1 MQISSITHL
10 YKILKLFTMACRIHY
25 RSLSF
30 AHQPLYALALVAS
43 FTSASPSLP
52 QASSY
57 LDHIIYLYGPKKA
70 MLIHAFLP
78 LYIFPPLAPG
88 LLHLL
93 QGSTQTPYLPE
104 VSHDSPV
111 WTFGTRP
118 CISITSLCL
127 SLGST
132 RTGTVMLFSSSCVS
146 STCNSAWYKRALK
159 LGIDWMNGWHPC

>member
-10 YKILKLFTMACRIHY
+10 YQILKLFTVACRIHY

-30 AHQPLYALALVAS
+30 VQQHLYTLALVAS
-43 FTSASPSLP
+43 FTSASLSLP

-57 LDHIIYLYGPKKA
+57 LDHIIYLYGPERA
-70 MLIHAFLP
+70 MLVHAFLP
-78 LYIFPPLAPG
+78 LHVFPPLAPG

-111 WTFGTRP
+111 WTFGTLP

-127 SLGST
+127 SVGST
-132 RTGTVMLFSSSCVS
+132 RTGAVMLFSSPCIS

-159 LGIDWMNGWHPC
+159 LGVDWMNGGRPS